1 MTSALN
7 EQSSASPATADFPIS
22 GELSIYT
29 AQELKS
35 ALLEALNA
43 GPALRLNLANVTVMD
58 GAGLQ
63 VLIMLKREAL
73 QLNKALTLTQHSEA
87 VLRVLDLSNMTG
99 YFGDPLVLGAEAAN

>member
-7 EQSSASPATADFPIS
+7 DQASANPATPDFPIA

-29 AQELKS
+29 AQELKTS
-35 ALLEALNA
+35 LLGALHARDALK
-43 GPALRLNLANVTVMD
+43 LNLANVTVMD

-73 QLNKALTLTQHSEA
+73 QLDKELTLTQHSEA

-99 YFGDPLVLGAEAAN
+99 YFGDPLVLGAEASN